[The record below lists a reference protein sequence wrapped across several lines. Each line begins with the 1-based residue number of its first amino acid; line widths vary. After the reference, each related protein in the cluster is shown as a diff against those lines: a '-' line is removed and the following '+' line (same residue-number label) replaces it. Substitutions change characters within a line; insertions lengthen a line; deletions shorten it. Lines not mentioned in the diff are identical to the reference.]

1 MQVKPKKCRNCKQT
15 FTPKRSTLEVVCSL
29 PCALSEAKKKTAER
43 QAKERK
49 AHKQRVSEFNQNDPK
64 YVKPKIQKEIQ
75 AIARTIDSE
84 LPCLATGNFGQI
96 HGGHVF
102 SKGSHPQ
109 MRYNLHNIH
118 RQNAQ
123 SNYSHNDDGLLRE
136 KLAEEYGEEYLDKL
150 KELRKLPPLK
160 ISMPDLYEV
169 YRKARKLHREL
180 KKTLKPLD
188 KPLPKAMR
196 IRLREE
202 INNKLGIYEGT
213 RTN

>member
-29 PCALSEAKKKTAER
+29 PCALAVVKKKIAEKEK
-43 QAKERK
+43 QATKDFK
-49 AHKQRVSEFNQNDPK
+49 AKVNHFNRNDPK
-64 YVKPKIQKEIQ
+64 YVKPKLQTELQ
-75 AIARTIDSE
+75 AIARTIDSG

-123 SNYSHNDDGLLRE
+123 SNHSHNDDGLLRE
-136 KLAEEYGEEYLDKL
+136 KLAEEYGQEYLEKL

-160 ISMPDLYEV
+160 LSMPDLYQIYLQAREV
-169 YRKARKLHREL
+169 HRQL
-180 KKTLKPLD
+180 KKTLEPLD
-188 KPLPKAMR
+188 KPIPKAMR

-202 INNKLGIYEGT
+202 INNKLGIYL
-213 RTN
+213 